1 MFEHVEK
8 IAAFCGIVVVALIS
22 RALEGQLSDIVL
34 IGAALSAT
42 VGVWKLLLS
51 PVVKKVD
58 KIVEVADAQKDFSRR
73 LEILESLVIKLSDES
88 HTSTNT
94 KHTQ

>member
-1 MFEHVEK
+1 MLDHLEK
-8 IAAFCGIVVVALIS
+8 IAAVSSFIVVALVS

-51 PVVKKVD
+51 PIIKKVD
-58 KIVEVADAQKDFSRR
+58 RIVEVAESQQDMSRR
-73 LEILESLVIKLSDES
+73 LEVLESLVIKLSDES
-88 HTSTNT
+88 HTKSNHKDT
-94 KHTQ
+94 

>member
-1 MFEHVEK
+1 MLDHLEK
-8 IAAFCGIVVVALIS
+8 IAAVGSFIVIALVS

-51 PVVKKVD
+51 PIIKKVD
-58 KIVEVADAQKDFSRR
+58 RIVEVAESQQDMSRR
-73 LEILESLVIKLSDES
+73 LEVLESLVIKLSDES
-88 HTSTNT
+88 HTKSNHKDT
-94 KHTQ
+94 

>member
-1 MFEHVEK
+1 MLDHLEK
-8 IAAFCGIVVVALIS
+8 IAAVGSFIVIALVS

-51 PVVKKVD
+51 PIIKKVD
-58 KIVEVADAQKDFSRR
+58 RIVEVAESQQDMSRR
-73 LEILESLVIKLSDES
+73 LEVLESLVIKLSDES
-88 HTSTNT
+88 HTKSNH
-94 KHTQ
+94 KHP